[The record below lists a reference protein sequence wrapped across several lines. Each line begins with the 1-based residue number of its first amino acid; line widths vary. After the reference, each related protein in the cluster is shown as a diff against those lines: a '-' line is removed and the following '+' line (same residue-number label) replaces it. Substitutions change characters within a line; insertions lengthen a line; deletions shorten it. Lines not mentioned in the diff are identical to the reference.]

1 KKFREVEDFT
11 SETGKRKQE
20 YDYKYDDKGN
30 IIAYDDDSALQY
42 ETEKLDE
49 IKSKIYGVLSPS
61 KDGHFEIL
69 GKISNVS
76 KNAKVY
82 YGNNYK

>member
-1 KKFREVEDFT
+1 M
-11 SETGKRKQE
+11 
-20 YDYKYDDKGN
+20 
-30 IIAYDDDSALQY
+30 
-42 ETEKLDE
+42 KLRNLT
-49 IKSKIYGVLSPS
+49 KSNQNFGVLSPS

-82 YGNNYK
+82 YGITINL